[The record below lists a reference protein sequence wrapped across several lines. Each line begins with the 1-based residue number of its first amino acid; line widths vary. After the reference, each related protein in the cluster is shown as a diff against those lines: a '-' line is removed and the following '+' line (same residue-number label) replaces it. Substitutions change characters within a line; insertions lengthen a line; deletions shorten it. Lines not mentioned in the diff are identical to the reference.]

1 MRRFFVMFAVVATLA
16 GCGSRSSAPGS
27 IVPRGGEL
35 NQPQVVQ
42 KGGGAQW
49 VQLHVATL
57 AGLLG
62 PIVTGPDGDMWFID
76 ENAGGLA
83 VVSMTG
89 GFREFLLSGHLGGNA
104 VALAV
109 GADKKF
115 YISDEA
121 TSITRVTSSGT
132 AVEIPIPSGDN
143 TAIGSNGLGPDGNIW
158 FTEFNHIAKVT
169 PAGVI
174 TEFAYPTQ
182 PNTNQYGGV
191 TAGPDGNVWFSE
203 SSNNAIGRINPS
215 TGKIKEFTISPQSCV
230 PAAIVTAK
238 DHAMWFACLTTTP
251 TVGRIS
257 TSGTITLFPGGGGF
271 GSNETEQ
278 FGAVG
283 PDGNPWFA
291 SGNNNLV
298 FKVDTATHAVTTF
311 SPPLLS
317 GERPDALQTGP
328 DDNIWV
334 TTVGQNHI
342 YVLVIDPMKVTPR
355 KIAFTGIGQNVTV
368 TVSEH
373 GTSSWTAKSSNTA
386 VATVMQGSPGS
397 KFIVTSVGS
406 GSCKV
411 TIADAIGNSVKVKVT
426 VP

>member
-1 MRRFFVMFAVVATLA
+1 VPSAALA
-16 GCGSRSSAPGS
+16 PVGGGSDFK
-27 IVPRGGEL
+27 
-35 NQPQVVQ
+35 PQVIQ
-42 KGGGAQW
+42 KGNGAQW
-49 VQLHVATL
+49 VTLHVATVS
-57 AGLLG
+57 GLLG
-62 PIVTGPDGDMWFID
+62 PIVTGPNGNMWFID

-83 VVSMTG
+83 EVAMG
-89 GFREFLLSGHLGGNA
+89 GRFHEFSLSGHLGGNA
-104 VALAV
+104 VALVV
-109 GADKKF
+109 GADGRF
-115 YISDEA
+115 YISDET
-121 TSITRVTSSGT
+121 TSITRVTTSGA

-143 TAIGSNGLGPDGNIW
+143 TAIDSNGLGPDGNVW
-158 FTEFNHIAKVT
+158 FAEFNHIGMVT

-174 TEFAYPTQ
+174 TEFGYPTQ

-203 SSNNAIGRINPS
+203 SSNNAIGRIVPS
-215 TGKIKEFTISPQSCV
+215 TGKITEFKVPQTCI

-238 DHAMWFACLTTTP
+238 DKAMWFACLTSAP
-251 TVGRIS
+251 MVGRIS
-257 TSGTITLFPGGGGF
+257 TSGKIKMFTGGGSF

-298 FKVDTATHAVTTF
+298 FNIDTVTHVVTTF
-311 SPPLLS
+311 SPPLLA

-328 DDNIWV
+328 DGNIWV

-342 YVLVIDPMKVTPR
+342 YVLVINPLTVNPR
-355 KIAFTGIGQNVTV
+355 KLSFTGLGQNKNL
-368 TVSEH
+368 TVSEN
-373 GTSSWTAKSSNTA
+373 GTTSWTATSSNTG
-386 VATVMQGSPGS
+386 VATVAQGSPNS

-411 TIADAIGNSVKVKVT
+411 TIADASGNSVKVKVT